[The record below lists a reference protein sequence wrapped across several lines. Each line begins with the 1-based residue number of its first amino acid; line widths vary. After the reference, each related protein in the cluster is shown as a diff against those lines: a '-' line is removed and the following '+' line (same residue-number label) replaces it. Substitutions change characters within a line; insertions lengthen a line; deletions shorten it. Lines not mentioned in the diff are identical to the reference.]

1 MKEGISTCDKAIA
14 ILRATS
20 DGDKLSPL
28 DLKLVESAVNGFLTA
43 EGIEAFNKLHK
54 TVGAGEYKQ
63 PWFHGIENMTID
75 DVGFIYWK
83 GAIVEHYEQP
93 WAYSKEAKENAQEL
107 KRRCEI
113 LESKGIPFN
122 ITTVIWRWVD
132 GE

>member
-1 MKEGISTCDKAIA
+1 MKENTCDKAIE
-14 ILRATS
+14 ILQATS
-20 DGDKLSPL
+20 DGDKLAPL
-28 DLKLVESAVNGFLTA
+28 DLKLVESAVNGFLSE
-43 EGIEAFNKLHK
+43 EGIKVFNLLHE
-54 TVGAGEYKQ
+54 TIVAGKYKH

-93 WAYSKEAKENAQEL
+93 WAYSKVAKESALEL

-113 LESKGIPFN
+113 LESKGIPLN
-122 ITTVIWRWVD
+122 ITTVIWRWVG

>member
-1 MKEGISTCDKAIA
+1 MKGISTCDKAIE
-14 ILRATS
+14 ILQATS
-20 DGDKLSPL
+20 DGDQLAPL
-28 DLKLVESAVNGFLTA
+28 DLKLVESAVNGFLTE

-54 TVGAGEYKQ
+54 TVAAGEYKQ

-93 WAYSKEAKENAQEL
+93 WTYSKDAKESAQEL

-113 LESKGIPFN
+113 LENKGIPLN
-122 ITTVIWRWVD
+122 ITTVIWKWVD

>member
-1 MKEGISTCDKAIA
+1 MKENTCDKAIE
-14 ILRATS
+14 ILQATS
-20 DGDKLSPL
+20 DGDKLAPL
-28 DLKLVESAVNGFLTA
+28 DLKLVESAVNGFLSE
-43 EGIEAFNKLHK
+43 EGIKVFNLLHE
-54 TVGAGEYKQ
+54 TIVAGKYKH

-93 WAYSKEAKENAQEL
+93 WAYSKDAKESAEDL

-113 LESKGIPFN
+113 LESKGIPLN
-122 ITTVIWRWVD
+122 ITTVIWRWVE

>member
-1 MKEGISTCDKAIA
+1 MKEDTCDKAIE
-14 ILRATS
+14 ILQATS
-20 DGDKLSPL
+20 DGDKLDPL

-54 TVGAGEYKQ
+54 TVANGEYKQ

-75 DVGFIYWK
+75 HVGYVYWK
-83 GAIVEHYEQP
+83 GVVIEHYERP
-93 WAYSKEAKENAQEL
+93 WAYSKDAKENAQEL

-113 LESKGIPFN
+113 LESKGISPN
-122 ITTVIWRWVD
+122 ITTVIWNWVE

>member
-14 ILRATS
+14 ILQATS
-20 DGDKLSPL
+20 DGNQLAPCDLS
-28 DLKLVESAVNGFLTA
+28 LVESAVNGFLTA

-54 TVGAGEYKQ
+54 TVAAGEYKQ
-63 PWFHGIENMTID
+63 HWFHGIENMTID

-83 GAIVEHYEQP
+83 GAIVEHYEHP
-93 WAYSKEAKENAQEL
+93 WAYSKEAKESAQEL

-113 LESKGIPFN
+113 LESKGIPLSV
-122 ITTVIWRWVD
+122 TTTIWRWVE